1 MSQDCRRFSWF
12 LQMFLLIFHP
22 LTVFLVGIGFFGGR
36 EADNFFN
43 ILIVMAFLIFSTE
56 IIAASLGVR
65 GYFHSFFFYL
75 DPGGEKWTQR
85 GASGSLTHQEI
96 PGVEDQTAAFFHGI
110 WELEKK
116 TPLVKTVKTQYC
128 EPLII
133 YTPPF
138 FCGRVTNI
146 SIIPMAAFFLQ
157 NLQTERKTVRQDS
170 EVHQMQQKK
179 HQKSKRCRTWLQPPL
194 CFLTLHGLAMFS
206 IAKMSR
212 TYASWAW

>member
-138 FCGRVTNI
+138 FLGQSHKHFNY
-146 SIIPMAAFFLQ
+146 PPWPLFFSKIFRQ
-157 NLQTERKTVRQDS
+157 KERQSDRTLKFRCNK
-170 EVHQMQQKK
+170 KK